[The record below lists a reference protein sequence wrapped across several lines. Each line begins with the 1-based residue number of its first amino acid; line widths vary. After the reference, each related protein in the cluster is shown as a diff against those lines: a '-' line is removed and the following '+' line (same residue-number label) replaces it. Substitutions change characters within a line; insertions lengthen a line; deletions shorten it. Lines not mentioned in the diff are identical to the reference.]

1 MSSVIIGGMLFGAL
15 LGRYFRVLVLA
26 PAILIAVA
34 AVTLIGIANGEGARA
49 VSLTVLSVAASLQAA
64 YIAGCI
70 LRAMVSA
77 PSLGRAWPIRRPV
90 SPNERAA
97 L

>member
-1 MSSVIIGGMLFGAL
+1 MSIVTIGGVLIGAL
-15 LGRYFRVLVLA
+15 LGMYFRVLVLA

-49 VSLTVLSVAASLQAA
+49 LSLTVLSVAASLQAA

-77 PSLGRAWPIRRPV
+77 RSVGNR
-90 SPNERAA
+90 ERTISTSG
-97 L
+97 LSKSV